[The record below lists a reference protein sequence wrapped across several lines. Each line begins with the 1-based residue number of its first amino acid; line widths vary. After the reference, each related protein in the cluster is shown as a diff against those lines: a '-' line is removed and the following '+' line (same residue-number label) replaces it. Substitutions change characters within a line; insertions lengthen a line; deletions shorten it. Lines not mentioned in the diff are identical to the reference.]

1 MSESLSFSSS
11 SLMLSSEP
19 DLEISEPDLDLV
31 AGTDSRLWSTLFVSW
46 SSLRSVVEGNFMEI
60 LVTNYD
66 KTSFNFSWF
75 MYLKLFRLAPTFLA
89 KLTEFRR
96 ISLKVS
102 EVMEVV
108 MDLLTRLFFLFSVV
122 VSSTSLFTLLV
133 STTFNVNSNQM
144 YQLIIVNLK
153 NNIVIANL

>member
-1 MSESLSFSSS
+1 
-11 SLMLSSEP
+11 
-19 DLEISEPDLDLV
+19 
-31 AGTDSRLWSTLFVSW
+31 
-46 SSLRSVVEGNFMEI
+46 MEI
-60 LVTNYD
+60 LETNYD
-66 KTSFNFSWF
+66 KTSFDFPCF

-89 KLTEFRR
+89 KLTEFLR

-108 MDLLTRLFFLFSVV
+108 IDLLTRLFFLLSVV

-144 YQLIIVNLK
+144 YQFMIVNLK